1 MPSKKFFAVA
11 IGAIL
16 VFVSYYLIKSSDFF
30 QNYQGNNP
38 NETQTASLSA
48 TSEDR
53 NQDSDG
59 DGLADWEEVLWK
71 TDPLLKD
78 TDGNGITDGDEV
90 KQKKEELTK
99 TNSELASN
107 ISDQTLTNT
116 DYIARDLYT
125 TLRANSIQGIV
136 TENAIDYLSELGSD
150 RIKGVFNP
158 TIYTKDDI
166 KIVTEDPASY
176 NSYLNLINNVATNY
190 PFDIEFASTYLETLN
205 NLETFEG
212 QQKIAEIKTET
223 HTIHDLLKNAA
234 VPTSATI
241 PHLELLNAYS
251 SLDEIT
257 KNLIDFEQDP
267 VLAVSSFA
275 AYEETFNNII
285 TAYDS
290 MNQYL
295 IVLSQNLN

>member
-11 IGAIL
+11 IGAAL
-16 VFVSYYLIKSSDFF
+16 VFTAYHFINSSDFF
-30 QNYQGNNP
+30 QSYKGNNL
-38 NETQTASLSA
+38 NETETTSLSA
-48 TSEDR
+48 TSDDR

-71 TDPLLKD
+71 TDPLIKD
-78 TDGNGITDGDEV
+78 TDSDGITDGDEV
-90 KQKKEELTK
+90 KQKKEELAK
-99 TNSELASN
+99 TNNELASK
-107 ISDQTLTNT
+107 IDDQTLTNT

-150 RIKGVFNP
+150 RIKGIFDP
-158 TIYTKDDI
+158 ITYTKDDI
-166 KIVTEDPASY
+166 KIVTEDDASY
-176 NSYLNLINNVATNY
+176 SSYLNLINNLATNY
-190 PFDIEFASTYLETLN
+190 PFDLKFASTYLETLN

-223 HTIHDLLKNAA
+223 STIHDLLKNAA

-257 KNLIDFEQDP
+257 KNLINFEQDP

-275 AYEETFNNII
+275 AYEETFNNI
-285 TAYDS
+285 TVAYNS

-295 IVLSQNLN
+295 IVLSQSLN